1 MRIVIGGGGKVGEF
15 LCQELSKGNHDVFL
29 IEIKESILQDI
40 IDKNDISG
48 IVGNCAS
55 YETLM
60 EAEVNKADMF
70 IAVTS
75 SDEVNMVA
83 AVLAKHLGAVH
94 TTVRIRN
101 PVYTTHNNMLNEG
114 LGLDLVINPELEAAI
129 HIADMIRNSHALNV
143 ESFSRNRVSL
153 IELHIDPDSQ
163 LQGIRLSDFR
173 QRFGAILIAVIDRN
187 GETIIPDGST
197 QLQPGDN
204 FFIVGE
210 RSAISNFYKEVGRA
224 EKVINSVLILGGGHI
239 SYYLAKMLETSGK
252 EITIMEVDEARAME
266 LSEKLPHVRILNGDG
281 SDQDFLEEAH
291 VSAYDCMITLTGID
305 EENIIASLFARHKGV
320 RKIITKVNRTNILK
334 LLKNQGIDAVV
345 TPKFLVANRILKKV
359 RSVESARTSNVDDI
373 YRIAGNSAEALMFT
387 INRESRTLGIPLKDL
402 PMRKDVM
409 IACII
414 RDNSIIY
421 PSGADSIQCNDQVL
435 VVTTSKL
442 FDDIDDIL
450 EANR

>member
-15 LCQELSKGNHDVFL
+15 LCQELSKANHDVFL
-29 IEIKESILQDI
+29 IELKENILQNI

-55 YETLM
+55 YETLL
-60 EAEVNKADMF
+60 EAEVDRADMF

-83 AVLAKHLGAVH
+83 AVLAKHMGAIH

-101 PVYTTHNNMLNEG
+101 PVYTTKNGLLNEG
-114 LGLDLVINPELEAAI
+114 LGVDVVINPELEAAI
-129 HIADMIRNSHALNV
+129 HIADMIRNAHALNV

-163 LQGIRLSDFR
+163 LKDMSLVEFR
-173 QRFGAILIAVIDRN
+173 KRFGAILVAVIVRN
-187 GETIIPDGST
+187 GETIIPDGNSK
-197 QLQPGDN
+197 LKPGDN

-210 RSAISNFYKEVGRA
+210 RSAISNFYRKVGRA
-224 EKVINSVLILGGGHI
+224 EKIINSVLILGGGHI
-239 SYYLAKMLETSGK
+239 SYYLGKMLEGSGK
-252 EITIMEVDEARAME
+252 EITIMEVDEKRAEE
-266 LSEKLPHVRILNGDG
+266 LSEMLPHVRVLNGDG

-291 VSAYDCMITLTGID
+291 VGSYDCMVTLTGID
-305 EENIIASLFARHKGV
+305 EENIIASLFGLHKGV
-320 RKIITKVNRTNILK
+320 RKIITKVNRINILK
-334 LLKNQGIDAVV
+334 LLNNQGIDAIV

-359 RSVESARTSNVDDI
+359 RSVESSRTSNVDDI
-373 YRIAGNSAEALMFT
+373 YRIAENSAEALMFT
-387 INRESRTLGIPLKDL
+387 INTESRTLGIPLRELKI
-402 PMRKDVM
+402 RHDVM

-414 RDNSIIY
+414 RKSQIIY
-421 PSGADSIQCNDQVL
+421 PSGSDSIQCHDQVL
-435 VVTTSKL
+435 VITTNKL

-450 EANR
+450 EAK

>member
-15 LCQELSKGNHDVFL
+15 LCQELSKANHDVFL
-29 IEIKESILQDI
+29 IELKANILQNI

-55 YETLM
+55 YETLL
-60 EAEVNKADMF
+60 EAEVDRADMF

-83 AVLAKHLGAVH
+83 AVLAKHMGALH

-101 PVYTTHNNMLNEG
+101 PVYMTRNGLLNKG
-114 LGLDLVINPELEAAI
+114 LGVDVVINPEFEAAV
-129 HIADMIRNSHALNV
+129 HIADMIRNAHALNV

-163 LQGIRLSDFR
+163 LTDMTLIEFR
-173 QRFGAILIAVIDRN
+173 QRFGAILVAVIVRN
-187 GETIIPDGST
+187 GEPIIPDGTSR
-197 QLQPGDN
+197 LKPGDN

-210 RSAISNFYKEVGRA
+210 RSAISNFYRQVGRA
-224 EKVINSVLILGGGHI
+224 EKIINSVLILGGGHI
-239 SYYLAKMLETSGK
+239 SYYLGKMLEGSGK
-252 EITIMEVDEARAME
+252 EITILEVDEARAEE
-266 LSEKLPHVRILNGDG
+266 LSEKLPHIRVLNGDG

-291 VSAYDCMITLTGID
+291 VGSYDCMVTLTGID
-305 EENIIASLFARHKGV
+305 EENIIASLFGRHKGV
-320 RKIITKVNRTNILK
+320 QKIITKVNRINILK
-334 LLKNQGIDAVV
+334 LLNNQGIDAIV

-359 RSVESARTSNVDDI
+359 RSVESSRASNVDDI
-373 YRIAGNSAEALMFT
+373 YRIAENSAEALMFT
-387 INRESRTLGIPLKDL
+387 INTESRTLGIPLKEL
-402 PMRKDVM
+402 SIRNDVM

-414 RDNSIIY
+414 RKTQIIY
-421 PSGADSIQCNDQVL
+421 PNGNDSIQCNDQVL
-435 VVTTSKL
+435 VVTTNKL

-450 EANR
+450 EAK

>member
-15 LCQELSKGNHDVFL
+15 LCQELSKANHDVFL
-29 IEIKESILQDI
+29 IELKENILQNI

-55 YETLM
+55 YETLL
-60 EAEVNKADMF
+60 EAEVDRADMF

-83 AVLAKHLGAVH
+83 AVLAKHMGAVH

-101 PVYTTHNNMLNEG
+101 PVYTTKNGLLNKG
-114 LGLDLVINPELEAAI
+114 LGVDVVINPELEAAI
-129 HIADMIRNSHALNV
+129 HIADMIRNAHALNV

-163 LQGIRLSDFR
+163 LKDMSLIEFR
-173 QRFGAILIAVIDRN
+173 KRFGAILVAVIVRN
-187 GETIIPDGST
+187 GETIIPDGNSK
-197 QLQPGDN
+197 LKPGDN

-210 RSAISNFYKEVGRA
+210 RSAISNFYRQVGRA
-224 EKVINSVLILGGGHI
+224 EKIINSVLILGGGHI
-239 SYYLAKMLETSGK
+239 SYYLGKMLEGSGK
-252 EITIMEVDEARAME
+252 EITIMEVDEARAEE
-266 LSEKLPHVRILNGDG
+266 LSEKLPHIRVLNGDG

-291 VSAYDCMITLTGID
+291 VGSYDCMVTLTGID
-305 EENIIASLFARHKGV
+305 EENIIASLFGLHKGV

-334 LLKNQGIDAVV
+334 LLNNQGIDAIV

-359 RSVESARTSNVDDI
+359 RSVETSRTSNVDDI
-373 YRIAGNSAEALMFT
+373 YRIAENSAEALMFT
-387 INRESRTLGIPLKDL
+387 INTESRTLNIPLKELKIRD
-402 PMRKDVM
+402 DVM

-414 RDNSIIY
+414 RKTQIIY
-421 PSGADSIQCNDQVL
+421 PGGNDSIQCHDQVL
-435 VVTTSKL
+435 VVTTNKL

-450 EANR
+450 EAK

>member
-15 LCQELSKGNHDVFL
+15 LCQELSKANHDVFL
-29 IEIKESILQDI
+29 IELKENILQNI

-55 YETLM
+55 YETLL
-60 EAEVNKADMF
+60 EAEVDRADMF

-83 AVLAKHLGAVH
+83 AVLAKHMGAIH

-101 PVYTTHNNMLNEG
+101 PVYTTKNGLLNKG
-114 LGLDLVINPELEAAI
+114 LGVDVVINPELEAAI
-129 HIADMIRNSHALNV
+129 HIADMIRNAHALNV

-163 LQGIRLSDFR
+163 LKDMSLVEFR
-173 QRFGAILIAVIDRN
+173 KRFGAILVAVIVRN
-187 GETIIPDGST
+187 GETIIPDGNSK
-197 QLQPGDN
+197 LKPGDN

-210 RSAISNFYKEVGRA
+210 RSAISNFYRKVGRA
-224 EKVINSVLILGGGHI
+224 EKIINSVLILGGGHI
-239 SYYLAKMLETSGK
+239 SYYLGKMLEGSGK
-252 EITIMEVDEARAME
+252 EITIMEVDEKRAEE
-266 LSEKLPHVRILNGDG
+266 LSEMLPHVRVLNGDG

-291 VSAYDCMITLTGID
+291 VGSYDCMVTLTGID
-305 EENIIASLFARHKGV
+305 EENIIASLFGLHKGV
-320 RKIITKVNRTNILK
+320 RKIITKVNRINILK
-334 LLKNQGIDAVV
+334 LLNNQGIDAIV

-359 RSVESARTSNVDDI
+359 RSVESSRTSNVDDI
-373 YRIAGNSAEALMFT
+373 YRIAENSAEALMFT
-387 INRESRTLGIPLKDL
+387 INTESRTLGIPLRELKI
-402 PMRKDVM
+402 RHDVM

-414 RDNSIIY
+414 RKSQIIY
-421 PSGADSIQCNDQVL
+421 PSGSDSIQCHDQVL
-435 VVTTSKL
+435 VITTNKL

-450 EANR
+450 EAK

>member
-29 IEIKESILQDI
+29 IETKEHLLQDI
-40 IDKNDISG
+40 IDKYDING
-48 IVGNCAS
+48 LVGNCAS

-60 EAEVNKADMF
+60 EAEVGRADMF
-70 IAVTS
+70 IAVTN

-94 TTVRIRN
+94 TTVRVRN
-101 PVYTTHNNMLNEG
+101 PEYTTRNGLLNEG
-114 LGLDLVINPELEAAI
+114 LGIDLVINPELEAAV

-163 LQGIRLSDFR
+163 LKGISLAEFR
-173 QRFGAILIAVIDRN
+173 QRFGAILITVIDRN
-187 GETIIPDGST
+187 GQTIIPDGST
-197 QLQPGDN
+197 QLVPGDN

-210 RSAISNFYKEVGRA
+210 RSAISNFYKQVGRA
-224 EKVINSVLILGGGHI
+224 EKIINSVLILGGGHI
-239 SYYLAKMLETSGK
+239 SYYLGKMLETSGK
-252 EITIMEVDEARAME
+252 EITIMEVDEARAEE
-266 LSEKLPHVRILNGDG
+266 LSEKLPHIRVLHGDG
-281 SDQDFLEEAH
+281 SDQEFLEEAH
-291 VSAYDCMITLTGID
+291 VGSYDCMVTLTGID
-305 EENIIASLFARHKGV
+305 EENIMASLFGRHSGV
-320 RKIITKVNRTNILK
+320 RKIITKVNRTNMLK
-334 LLKNQGIDAVV
+334 LLKNQGIDAVI

-359 RSVESARTSNVDDI
+359 RSVESSRSSNVDDI

-387 INRESRTLGIPLKDL
+387 INKESETLGIPLKDL
-402 PMRKDVM
+402 RLRQDVM

-414 RDNSIIY
+414 RDSQIIY
-421 PSGADSIQCNDQVL
+421 PTGADSIQCGDQVL

-450 EANR
+450 EAR